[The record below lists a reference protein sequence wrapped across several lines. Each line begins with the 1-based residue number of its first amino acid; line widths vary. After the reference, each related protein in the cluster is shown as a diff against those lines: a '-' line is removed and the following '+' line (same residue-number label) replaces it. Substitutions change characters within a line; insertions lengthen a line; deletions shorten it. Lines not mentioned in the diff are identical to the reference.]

1 MQSFPEAVKS
11 SLNFTETE
19 LLTEAEFLDLI
30 ELSKSGSASAKD
42 LIVQRN
48 LRLVRSIAQRFSGRG
63 ELEDLFQIGC
73 LGLLK
78 AVERFDPAYGVKF
91 STYAVPLIIGE
102 IKQSLRDSGP
112 LKIGRSI
119 KENFVRIDSTRKA
132 LVAELGRDPTLAELT
147 TATGL
152 SREEIACALEAA
164 QPVSSLQEYLS
175 ENEGEGFTRE
185 QLIGEE
191 GEHHLWLEHYALKEV
206 VAKLPERLKLLIE
219 LRFFQ
224 EKTQTEVAAVFGI
237 SQVQVCRLEKMALNQ
252 LRSYYNAGY

>member
-1 MQSFPEAVKS
+1 MQSSPEAVKT

-19 LLTEAEFLDLI
+19 LLTEAEFLELI
-30 ELSKSGSASAKD
+30 ELSKTGSAAAKE
-42 LIVQRN
+42 IIIQHN

-112 LKIGRSI
+112 IKVGRTI
-119 KENFVRIDSTRKA
+119 KENSVRIGETRKTLA
-132 LVAELGRDPTLAELT
+132 AEIGRDPTLAELAA
-147 TATGL
+147 ATGL

-175 ENEGEGFTRE
+175 DHDGEGFTRE
-185 QLIGEE
+185 QVIGEE

-206 VAKLPERLKLLIE
+206 VAQLPERLRLLIE
-219 LRFFQ
+219 MRFFQ
-224 EKTQTEVAAVFGI
+224 EKTQAEVAGVFGI
-237 SQVQVCRLEKMALNQ
+237 SQVQVCRLEKAALNQ
-252 LRSYYNAGY
+252 LRNFYTTEY